1 MVSGFL
7 WLRRD
12 EFLCIERS
20 SLRSVQA
27 TLCRRLILVKR
38 TLCDVG
44 GQMDKKTAFL
54 HWPAVWKKVA
64 GCRESNPQSQ
74 ALNWLPW
81 PLHRRT
87 LHVWE
92 WADELKRNYFRIDLL
107 LQQRF
112 SCENFRVFLSEFK
125 ASKGGYFRVCMKFK
139 QFGDT
144 SLFSFFQVEVPLNW

>member
-12 EFLCIERS
+12 EFLCKERS

-27 TLCRRLILVKR
+27 MLCGRPILLKR
-38 TLCDVG
+38 TLCDG
-44 GQMDKKTAFL
+44 GQTDKKKKTAFL

-64 GCRESNPQSQ
+64 GCRESNPQAL
-74 ALNWLPW
+74 ALNWL
-81 PLHRRT
+81 HHRT

-92 WADELKRNYFRIDLL
+92 WVDELKRNYFRVDLL

-125 ASKGGYFRVCMKFK
+125 ASKGGYFRVCTKFR
-139 QFGDT
+139 QFGDI
-144 SLFSFFQVEVPLNW
+144 SLFSFFQIEVPLNW